1 MYSGIQGDALDCREE
16 THLADHQ
23 RQIVET
29 LSVMVSI
36 LGHGIA
42 DISEGDTD
50 SDSHWDE
57 DGGLPTFISMTHE
70 QLMGIGNDEL
80 PMLPWDLGVHLVSGL
95 FHLMM
100 AQVAPESNI
109 LHSWMVL
116 RGLAGTCS
124 MWRDRF
130 SLLILMIEYGGGWAD
145 VDSIE
150 IPLQVHLLDN
160 RPSFHRYV
168 SMGIQKWGIQYVY
181 FEHIVMIR
189 VVQCPRGGP
198 CQRLAWDPGIT
209 GLGIS
214 LTNGDEWIF
223 ARASHFDFPVSF
235 SIGGSTSLVG
245 DSLRSCS
252 TSLWQQHVQLVE
264 VVLGL
269 VQSWRTDS
277 FQVKTVCYWQE
288 THGIDMLQDYI
299 SRGIAVHILIWDSGI
314 GVLGSLVFDGIE
326 F

>member
-1 MYSGIQGDALDCREE
+1 M
-16 THLADHQ
+16 
-23 RQIVET
+23 
-29 LSVMVSI
+29 
-36 LGHGIA
+36 
-42 DISEGDTD
+42 EGFTV
-50 SDSHWDE
+50 
-57 DGGLPTFISMTHE
+57 ISMTHE
-70 QLMGIGNDEL
+70 QLVRIGSDEL
-80 PMLPWDLGVHLVSGL
+80 PIFPWVPGVHLVSGL

-124 MWRDRF
+124 MWRDKF

-145 VDSIE
+145 DDSTE
-150 IPLQVHLLDN
+150 IPVQVQLLD
-160 RPSFHRYV
+160 RRLSFHRYF
-168 SMGIQKWGIQYVY
+168 SMRIQEWGIQYVY
-181 FEHIVMIR
+181 FEQTIMIT
-189 VVQCPRGGP
+189 VVQCPCDGP

-214 LTNGDEWIF
+214 LTDGDEWIF
-223 ARASHFDFPVSF
+223 AGGGHFDFPMSF
-235 SIGGSTSLVG
+235 NIRGSTSLVC

-269 VQSWRTDS
+269 VRSWRIDS
-277 FQVKTVCYWQE
+277 LRVETVCYWQE

-299 SRGIAVHILIWDSGI
+299 SRGIAVHILIWDPRI
-314 GVLGSLVFDGIE
+314 GVLGSSTFDGVE